1 MNQIIENFRD
11 ILEDQNMNLTEKE
24 LQNNQVLF
32 TGGFRLQENQ
42 QIPFGI
48 VFDASDQET
57 VDYQVM
63 YNRIGYLNNRD
74 KKPELLDYLNEIN
87 QMKAGYYSFTVR
99 DDGEIYLRTLGRTG
113 QDVKAA
119 YEVMI
124 YGGSIAQALMPEL
137 NELLEELNN

>member
-1 MNQIIENFRD
+1 MNQIIENFRET
-11 ILEDQNMNLTEKE
+11 LKEQNMNLTKE
-24 LQNNQVLF
+24 ELKNNQVLF
-32 TGGFRLQENQ
+32 TGGFRLRENQ

-63 YNRIGYLNNRD
+63 YNQIGYLDNRD
-74 KKPELLDYLNEIN
+74 KKSELLDYLNEIN

-99 DDGEIYLRTLGRTG
+99 DDGEIYLRTLGRIG

-124 YGGSIAQALMPEL
+124 YGGSIAQALVPEL
-137 NELLEELNN
+137 DELLEKLNN